1 MMEVTAKRRALGR
14 GIGALIPGSYE
25 RDDTEAMSTATPSSV
40 PLAAIHPNPF
50 QPRQHFAEAAI
61 DELARSISE
70 KGILQ
75 PLLVRPMNGGYE
87 LIAGERRFR
96 AAQRIGLETVPVT
109 VREASDGEV
118 LEIALIENIQRE
130 NLNPIE
136 EAYAYRRLIEEFELT
151 QDEIAQRVGK
161 DRSTVANTLRLLQLP
176 PEVQQEI
183 ERGALSAGHARAL
196 VGLNSDVAR
205 IELAREVLARRLTV
219 RETEKLAKRTAR
231 PTVDD
236 DLQTAEQRLTE
247 ALRTRVRIA
256 NRRNGSGRIE
266 IEYYSLDE
274 LNGWIDRLSALNP
287 AMNF

>member
-236 DLQTAEQRLTE
+236 DLQAAEQRLTE

>member
-96 AAQRIGLETVPVT
+96 AAQRTGLETVPVT

-118 LEIALIENIQRE
+118 LEIALIESIQRE

-287 AMNF
+287 SMNF

>member
-25 RDDTEAMSTATPSSV
+25 RDDTDAMSTATPSSV

-236 DLQTAEQRLTE
+236 DLQAAEQRLTE